1 MRGNGGGEGRGGDHL
16 GNIKLNSLF
25 SACPVL
31 VCIMIP
37 GFKLDESGSILPSL
51 PSSPTLHPPPLDSST
66 LHLPPFNEGGVAEQP
81 WAPLT
86 DLQCLMIRMILANQ
100 NHLRTSR
107 YVSKPPQLLLHVQH
121 SSTSTWHLPAHHSP
135 PPHWFLWSKNIWMF

>member
-1 MRGNGGGEGRGGDHL
+1 MDDPEMRGNGGGEGRGGDHL

-81 WAPLT
+81 
-86 DLQCLMIRMILANQ
+86 
-100 NHLRTSR
+100 
-107 YVSKPPQLLLHVQH
+107 
-121 SSTSTWHLPAHHSP
+121 
-135 PPHWFLWSKNIWMF
+135 